1 MTTRTLTAR
10 LKTWPGIILVSLTAL
25 VLLAALS
32 GTVLDVF
39 RTPAR
44 VQAIEIEVRGHHD
57 TLQVVYQRVTR
68 ADSVLSEVHTESH
81 VIQEQLRDIGFI
93 LCDLSDI
100 PATEC
105 KVARQP

>member
-57 TLQVVYQRVTR
+57 TLQVVYRRTETVGLIHEQFR
-68 ADSVLSEVHTESH
+68 A
-81 VIQEQLRDIGFI
+81 IQNELREIRFI
-93 LCDLSDI
+93 LGCLADI
-100 PATEC
+100 AEVEC
-105 KVARQP
+105 AVGGNP

>member
-57 TLQVVYQRVTR
+57 TLQVVYRRTETV
-68 ADSVLSEVHTESH
+68 DSIHRESH
-81 VIQEQLRDIGFI
+81 AIQRQLRDIGFI

-105 KVARQP
+105 TVAR